1 MPVKTGAAWAEAHVR
16 EQMGQDIP
24 PAEAARREWETDP
37 HHQLGIAG
45 EDDDAYHR
53 RVYGAGAPLPCC
65 STPGWATYAWR
76 IWEPLLTGAEKV
88 GPL

>member
-1 MPVKTGAAWAEAHVR
+1 MKTGAAWAEAHLR
-16 EQMGQDIP
+16 EQMGQDTP

-37 HHQLGIAG
+37 HNQYGIEG
-45 EDDDAYHR
+45 EDANAYHQ
-53 RVYGAGAPLPCC
+53 RVYGTRAPVEVLLDAGL
-65 STPGWATYAWR
+65 GDLAWR

>member
-1 MPVKTGAAWAEAHVR
+1 
-16 EQMGQDIP
+16 MGQEFP
-24 PAEAARREWETDP
+24 PVEAARREWETDP
-37 HHQLGIAG
+37 HNQFGITG

-53 RVYGAGAPLPCC
+53 RVYGPGAPVGVLLDA
-65 STPGWATYAWR
+65 GLATYAWR